1 MKIVLLGYMGC
12 GKSAVGKQLAAALKY
27 SFIDLD
33 QAIEADEKM
42 LLTQLFETKGEIY
55 FRTKEHALLTS
66 LLEKKQDTVL
76 ALGGGTPCYSGIMQQ
91 LIDTP
96 DVISIYL
103 SATLETLTT
112 RLFLE
117 KETRPLISHISE
129 KDMLNDFLR
138 KHLFERSFYYNQAK
152 HKIAVDEKSL
162 EEIVAALVTSLF

>member
-1 MKIVLLGYMGC
+1 
-12 GKSAVGKQLAAALKY
+12 
-27 SFIDLD
+27 
-33 QAIEADEKM
+33 
-42 LLTQLFETKGEIY
+42 
-55 FRTKEHALLTS
+55 
-66 LLEKKQDTVL
+66 
-76 ALGGGTPCYSGIMQQ
+76 MQQ

>member
-27 SFIDLD
+27 PFVDLD
-33 QAIEADEKM
+33 QAIEADQKM
-42 LLTQLFETKGEIY
+42 LLTQLFKTKGEIY
-55 FRTKEHALLTS
+55 FRSKEHALLTS
-66 LLEKKQDTVL
+66 LLEKKQDAVL
-76 ALGGGTPCYSGIMQQ
+76 ALGGGTPCYSGIMRQ
-91 LIDTP
+91 LKDTP
-96 DVISIYL
+96 DVVSIYL
-103 SATLETLTT
+103 SATSETLTT

-152 HKIAVDEKSL
+152 HKIAVDEKSIH
-162 EEIVAALVTSLF
+162 EIVAAVVTSLF